1 MGKNSTISIIA
12 EPQQNIIL
20 KEDETM
26 ASHVDGNGATE
37 IKVGDC
43 VVMTIQSDRRFT
55 NQQPLE
61 QTGVVT
67 KVKVTKNGTLYTV
80 RSTRSGNL
88 RRCNPDHV
96 KKL

>member
-20 KEDETM
+20 KEDGTM

-43 VVMTIQSDRRFT
+43 VVMTIRSDRRFT
-55 NQQPLE
+55 NQRPYE
-61 QTGVVT
+61 QTGIVT
-67 KVKVTKNGTLYTV
+67 EITETKNGTLYTV
-80 RSTRSGNL
+80 HSTRSGNS
-88 RRCNPDHV
+88 RQCDPDHV

>member
-12 EPQQNIIL
+12 QPQQNIIL

-26 ASHVDGNGATE
+26 ASHVDGNGATG
-37 IKVGDC
+37 ISKGDC

-55 NQQPLE
+55 NQRPYE
-61 QTGVVT
+61 QTGIVT
-67 KVKVTKNGTLYTV
+67 EITETKNGTLYTV
-80 RSTRSGNL
+80 HSTRYGDSRQCDPN
-88 RRCNPDHV
+88 HV